1 MTVNPQQHSDQGVV
15 RVLVTSSVLSKV
27 ADYGLLLIAPLAVL
41 AATGSVAGSIFTVAL
56 RGVAYAGSPFIGSLI
71 DRLDRR
77 TVYVASQ
84 LQQGVCIAVA
94 AAFLDQQLVV
104 ALMLLLS
111 GLGGVASTITGQF
124 VLIPQLI
131 SAERRSE
138 AVASVASAIEFAKV
152 GGFLGAGAA
161 LTALRP
167 GIAAGLVAATYFAAA
182 AIGLLLPRAAQQ
194 GDRRGLWADLK
205 IGFTW
210 LARPDIAW
218 LVTTMAVSNLALG
231 GLGSVLV
238 TTMGDEG
245 AEPLTISVTLTLGL
259 LLGAFGAKLA
269 PRTVPGWSLQQR
281 ILAFQ
286 VAAGVGFAVITLGLG
301 QWVLIAAYGAM
312 SYALGL
318 SNVVSISFRQ
328 DVIPLPLA
336 GRVNS
341 VIRMFIAGANPLS
354 GLIYATAVKS
364 HLWIWLPAL
373 VLEIA
378 SLLIWAVY
386 TVRSRNEDETAPQPN
401 S

>member
-1 MTVNPQQHSDQGVV
+1 M
-15 RVLVTSSVLSKV
+15 SSIMSKV

-41 AATGSVAGSIFTVAL
+41 AATGSVASSIFTVAL
-56 RGVAYAGSPFIGSLI
+56 RGVAYAGSPLIGSMI
-71 DRLDRR
+71 DRFDRR
-77 TVYVASQ
+77 TVYFASQ
-84 LQQGVCIAVA
+84 VQQGTCIAVA
-94 AAFLDQQLVV
+94 AVFLDQQLVV

-111 GLGGVASTITGQF
+111 GFGGVASTITGQF
-124 VLIPQLI
+124 VLIPQLV
-131 SAERRSE
+131 SSERRTE

-152 GGFLGAGAA
+152 AGFLGAGAA
-161 LTALRP
+161 LTAVRP
-167 GIAAGLVAATYFAAA
+167 GISAGLVAATYFAAGL
-182 AIGLLLPRAAQQ
+182 ISLLLPTVRLQR
-194 GDRRGLWADLK
+194 DRSGVWADLK
-205 IGFTW
+205 IGFAW
-210 LARPDIAW
+210 LAKPDIAW

-238 TTMGDEG
+238 TTMGDDG

-269 PRTVPGWSLQQR
+269 PRTLAGWSLRQR
-281 ILAFQ
+281 ILVFQ
-286 VAAGVGFAVITLGLG
+286 VAAGIGFAVITLELG
-301 QWVLIAAYGAM
+301 HWVLIAAYAVM

-354 GLIYATAVKS
+354 GLIYAFAVKNQ
-364 HLWIWLPAL
+364 LWIWLPAL

-378 SLLIWAVY
+378 SLLIWAAY
-386 TVRSRNEDETAPQPN
+386 TMMNRNEHEDVSQP
-401 S
+401 SQ